1 MWSMHCSGKKEH
13 LANRPFPYCTN
24 SKDKN
29 HVLRLVI
36 SLSKRYFW
44 EWMDYQRGQ
53 KRKDRMRKDKNQ
65 VVISPSKRCYWEWMD
80 YIGGQNDRFVFF
92 VFLPRWSRWCT
103 ESHYPSAPEYTSAQ
117 KYNMCSKSNRI
128 YKATRFELELI
139 SWSYCLF
146 SVFISYFGNTNAYLT
161 STRYIWE
168 GIQIYKRKRF

>member
-1 MWSMHCSGKKEH
+1 
-13 LANRPFPYCTN
+13 
-24 SKDKN
+24 
-29 HVLRLVI
+29 
-36 SLSKRYFW
+36 
-44 EWMDYQRGQ
+44 
-53 KRKDRMRKDKNQ
+53 
-65 VVISPSKRCYWEWMD
+65 MD

-139 SWSYCLF
+139 SWSYYLF

-161 STRYIWE
+161 STRYICK
-168 GIQIYKRKRF
+168 GIQIYKRIRLLREYFYSVEEVGRPLVICQHTDARPSDAWSTWCGVRTLKLLMITSRFSAF